1 MTNLQQLYAERE
13 RLKRQKATGVASAM
27 KRHQEIEKLQKE
39 IDYYELGDNISRAQ
53 IQEELA
59 EIETLQE
66 EVNRL
71 TAVVA
76 ERRRVLAAKVFGE
89 HTAI

>member
-27 KRHQEIEKLQKE
+27 KRHQEISKLQQE
-39 IDYYELGDNISRAQ
+39 IEYYELGETISRTQ

-59 EIETLQE
+59 EIELLQVE
-66 EVNRL
+66 IDRL
-71 TAVVA
+71 TAIVA
-76 ERRRVLAAKVFGE
+76 ERRRLLAAHVFGGN
-89 HTAI
+89 TAI

>member
-13 RLKRQKATGVASAM
+13 RFKRQKATGVASAM
-27 KRHQEIEKLQKE
+27 KRHQEISEIQKE
-39 IDYYELGDNISRAQ
+39 IEYYELGENISRAQ

-59 EIETLQE
+59 EIELLQVE
-66 EVNRL
+66 INRL

-76 ERRRVLAAKVFGE
+76 ERRRLLAANVFGE
-89 HTAI
+89 NTAI

>member
-13 RLKRQKATGVASAM
+13 RLKRQKATGVSSAM
-27 KRHQEIEKLQKE
+27 KRHSEISKIQQE
-39 IDYYELGDNISRAQ
+39 IDYYELGETISRAQ

-59 EIETLQE
+59 EIQLLQE
-66 EVNRL
+66 EIDRL

-76 ERRRVLAAKVFGE
+76 ERKRVLSAHVFGE
-89 HTAI
+89 YRFN

>member
-27 KRHQEIEKLQKE
+27 KRHQEISKLQQE
-39 IDYYELGDNISRAQ
+39 IEYYELGETISRAQ

-59 EIETLQE
+59 EIELLQVE
-66 EVNRL
+66 IDRL

-76 ERRRVLAAKVFGE
+76 ERKRVISGSC
-89 HTAI
+89 IW

>member
-27 KRHQEIEKLQKE
+27 KRHQEVSKIQEE
-39 IDYYELGDNISRAQ
+39 IDYYELGETISRAQ

-59 EIETLQE
+59 EIELLQVE
-66 EVNRL
+66 INRL
-71 TAVVA
+71 TTVVA
-76 ERRRVLAAKVFGE
+76 ERKRLLAANVFGE